1 MPGAQSDNCHIVM
14 ACNPLLRH
22 CSSNSMH
29 PSHMPDRVETGLRVQ
44 EAMQH
49 LQQLQPA
56 VASLADLEM
65 QAQRS
70 YWNLKKQWGE
80 PQPTAA

>member
-1 MPGAQSDNCHIVM
+1 MHTVMHLACH
-14 ACNPLLRH
+14 AERCL
-22 CSSNSMH
+22 
-29 PSHMPDRVETGLRVQ
+29 GVQ
-44 EAMQH
+44 EAMHH

-70 YWNLKKQWGE
+70 YWNLKKRWGD

>member
-1 MPGAQSDNCHIVM
+1 MR
-14 ACNPLLRH
+14 LLFHASYKHRQ
-22 CSSNSMH
+22 
-29 PSHMPDRVETGLRVQ
+29 TGLRLVLHVQ

-70 YWNLKKQWGE
+70 YWNLKKRWGE

>member
-1 MPGAQSDNCHIVM
+1 MIA
-14 ACNPLLRH
+14 ACANKVH
-22 CSSNSMH
+22 HVC
-29 PSHMPDRVETGLRVQ
+29 VQ

-56 VASLADLEM
+56 VASLADLEI

-70 YWNLKKQWGE
+70 YWNLKQRWGE